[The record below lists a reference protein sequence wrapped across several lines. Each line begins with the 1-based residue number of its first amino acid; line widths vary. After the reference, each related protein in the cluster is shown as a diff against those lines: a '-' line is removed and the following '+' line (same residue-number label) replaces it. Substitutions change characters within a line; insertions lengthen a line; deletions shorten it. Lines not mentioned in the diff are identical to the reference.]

1 MFSAC
6 ADGDGRPGA
15 DPMGMNAPLIILP
28 KRPRRTLPETEM
40 EHFERLARL
49 YELER
54 RARRREARK
63 ARLIGLVQRKAA

>member
-1 MFSAC
+1 MVTA
-6 ADGDGRPGA
+6 ARGA
-15 DPMGMNAPLIILP
+15 DPRGMNPLIILP
-28 KRPRRTLPETEM
+28 TRPQRTFPETEI

-54 RARRREARK
+54 RARRREARR